1 MQKHSGSADSL
12 LAVPYT
18 ELRET
23 VERDDIITVLL
34 QKRYYN
40 ETRMTAWKCMDYE
53 LEVVR
58 SWDRLKKT
66 CRCGK
71 RLPELT
77 MKRGCRWL

>member
-40 ETRMTAWKCMDYE
+40 ETRMTA
-53 LEVVR
+53 
-58 SWDRLKKT
+58 
-66 CRCGK
+66 
-71 RLPELT
+71 
-77 MKRGCRWL
+77 